1 MEGFVDV
8 PVVCIVCEVVC
19 LKDRSV
25 ILGEFVLVAGSSS
38 SAIPPVKRVDAINVA
53 FPSTQG
59 TDVASSC
66 NDVESIF
73 KGSE

>member
-8 PVVCIVCEVVC
+8 PVACIVCEVVC
-19 LKDRSV
+19 LKDWSV
-25 ILGEFVLVAGSSS
+25 TIGEFVLVAGSSS
-38 SAIPPVKRVDAINVA
+38 SAIPPVKRVDDINVA
-53 FPSTQG
+53 FPKTHM
-59 TDVASSC
+59 ASSC